1 MDIGDT
7 FLDEKTCPQI
17 AKTCKVGTLQKL
29 QKLARKDVSL
39 PCKGRKKE
47 GKCIEKRIKVW
58 YKLGMKNIKDYNL
71 EELKDELIALGEKK
85 YRAEQIFKWLYV
97 DKVKEFDEMTN
108 LPLELREKL
117 KKEYTMCNYNILR
130 KQESSDGTKKY
141 LFDVLDGNAIETV
154 LMQYHHGKT
163 ICVSSQIGCKMGCK
177 FCASTGIQF
186 VRSLSAGEIV
196 EQILAVEQ
204 DIGDKISNVVF
215 MGIGEPF
222 DNYDNVMHAIKI
234 INNQKGLNI
243 GARHIS
249 ISTSGLVPMIYKFA
263 DEELQCTLSISLHAT
278 NDEKRSSMMPVNYM
292 YNIEELMKACRYYIE
307 KTNKRISFEYALAKD
322 NNDNLDDAKE
332 LVKLLK
338 GMLCH
343 VNLIPINK
351 IENGKYTKSTNE
363 NIIKFRDYLNEKGIV
378 ATIRRELGSDIDAA
392 CGQLRRK
399 NLK

>member
-1 MDIGDT
+1 
-7 FLDEKTCPQI
+7 
-17 AKTCKVGTLQKL
+17 
-29 QKLARKDVSL
+29 
-39 PCKGRKKE
+39 
-47 GKCIEKRIKVW
+47 
-58 YKLGMKNIKDYNL
+58 MKNIKDYNL
-71 EELKDELIALGEKK
+71 DELKEELISLGEKK

-108 LPLELREKL
+108 LSLELREKL
-117 KKEYTMCNYNILR
+117 KKEYTMCNFKILK
-130 KQESSDGTKKY
+130 KQESTDGTKKY
-141 LFDVLDGNAIETV
+141 LFDILDGNAIETV

-186 VRSLSAGEIV
+186 VRSLTSGEIV

-204 DIGDKISNVVF
+204 DIGDKVSNIVF

-222 DNYDNVMHAIKI
+222 DNYDNVMNAIKI

-278 NDEKRSSMMPVNYM
+278 NDEKRSSMMPINNR
-292 YNIEELMKACRYYIE
+292 YNIKELMEACKYYIS

-322 NNDNLDDAKE
+322 NNDNLEDAKE

-351 IENGKYTKSTNE
+351 IENGKYTKSSNE
-363 NIIKFRDYLNEKGIV
+363 NIIRFRDFLNENGIV

>member
-1 MDIGDT
+1 
-7 FLDEKTCPQI
+7 
-17 AKTCKVGTLQKL
+17 
-29 QKLARKDVSL
+29 
-39 PCKGRKKE
+39 
-47 GKCIEKRIKVW
+47 
-58 YKLGMKNIKDYNL
+58 MKNIKNYTL
-71 EELKDELIALGEKK
+71 EELKEELKNLGEKPF
-85 YRAEQIFKWLYV
+85 RAEQIYKWLYEQ
-97 DKVKEFDEMTN
+97 KVKSFEEMTN
-108 LPLELREKL
+108 LSTSLREKL
-117 KKEYTMCNYNILR
+117 KKEYTMWNFNIIK

-177 FCASTGIQF
+177 FCASTGIAF
-186 VRSLSAGEIV
+186 ARSLEAGEIV

-204 DIGDKISNVVF
+204 DTGERISNIVF
-215 MGIGEPF
+215 MGIGEPL
-222 DNYDNVMHAIKI
+222 DNYDNVIKAIHI
-234 INNQKGLNI
+234 LNDPKGLNI

-249 ISTSGLVPMIYKFA
+249 VSTSGLVPKIYDLAK
-263 DEELQCTLSISLHAT
+263 ENIPCTLSISLHAT
-278 NDEKRSSMMPVNYM
+278 DNEKRSSMMPVNNAYP
-292 YNIEELMKACRYYIE
+292 IEQLIEACKEYIKA
-307 KTNKRISFEYALAKD
+307 TNRRISFEYALAKD
-322 NNDNLDDAKE
+322 SNDNLEDAKK

-363 NIIKFRDYLNEKGIV
+363 NIIKFRDYLNEHGIV

-399 NLK
+399 NLN

>member
-1 MDIGDT
+1 
-7 FLDEKTCPQI
+7 
-17 AKTCKVGTLQKL
+17 
-29 QKLARKDVSL
+29 
-39 PCKGRKKE
+39 
-47 GKCIEKRIKVW
+47 
-58 YKLGMKNIKDYNL
+58 MKNIKEYNL
-71 EELKDELIALGEKK
+71 DELKDEIEILGEKK

-108 LPLELREKL
+108 LSLDLREKL
-117 KKEYTMCNYNILR
+117 KQNYTMCNFKILK
-130 KQESSDGTKKY
+130 KQESIDGTKKY

-177 FCASTGIQF
+177 FCASTGIKF
-186 VRSLSAGEIV
+186 VRNLTSGEIV
-196 EQILAVEQ
+196 EQVLAVEQ
-204 DIGDKISNVVF
+204 DIGDNISNIVF

-222 DNYDNVMHAIKI
+222 DNYDNVMKAIKI
-234 INNQKGLNI
+234 LNNQKGLNI

-249 ISTSGLVPMIYKFA
+249 ISTSGIVPMIYKFA
-263 DEELQCTLSISLHAT
+263 DEEWQCTLSISLHAT
-278 NDEKRSSMMPVNYM
+278 NDEKRSKMMPINNR
-292 YNIEELMKACRYYIE
+292 YNIKELMEACKYYIN

-322 NNDNLDDAKE
+322 NNDNLEDAKE

-351 IENGKYTKSTNE
+351 IENGSFTKSSNE
-363 NIIKFRDYLNEKGIV
+363 NIIKFRDYLNENGIV

-399 NLK
+399 NLKE